1 MEAAPLPPRWLR
13 LSIVSA
19 AAAVLF
25 LGFPHLPHINV
36 TTVAL
41 ICLFGVVLIAV
52 RWTLAEAVVFAILAD
67 MGINYFFVPP
77 YGTFRVADNQ
87 NWIALLVFLAVA
99 VIGAQVAQRARRA
112 ALVAAESQQEAER
125 LYAISQELITTDNIL
140 ALIEAIPMILL
151 RALQTEGV
159 ALYLSST
166 ERLYLAGDIPSTLSI
181 TALADSARNRQVL
194 LDNVAHTLTVPVR
207 LGVASLGSL
216 FFYGNLP
223 AESTVNAISGLVGVA
238 IERAKA
244 LESLSH
250 AEARRESE
258 HLRTALLDSVAHDL
272 RTPLTSILAAVTALH
287 DAPQMPAS
295 HAQELISVIHE
306 ESDRLNRLIGLA
318 IEMAKWEESAIQLRR
333 RPIPL
338 QPLLQSA
345 IRLYAN
351 ELEGRSV
358 KLSPAPVT
366 DPSLSPEI
374 SPPEIS
380 VLADPDAVTALLGHL
395 LQNAARYTAPGSAI
409 SIAAVVEPP
418 FVIIRVTDHGPGIP
432 PEERE
437 RVFDKFY
444 RGRQQEKSIAGTGLG
459 LAIVKAIA
467 EAHGGHVWVEQPPH
481 PGACF
486 AFTLPLATL

>member
-1 MEAAPLPPRWLR
+1 MEATPLPPRWLR

-52 RWTLAEAVVFAILAD
+52 RWTLAESVLFAVLAD
-67 MGINYFFVPP
+67 MGINYFFIPP
-77 YGTFRVADNQ
+77 YRTFRVADNQ

-99 VIGAQVAQRARRA
+99 VLGAQVAQRARRA
-112 ALVAAESQQEAER
+112 ALLAAASQQEAER

-194 LDNVAHTLTVPVR
+194 LDHVAHTLTVPVR
-207 LGVASLGSL
+207 IGVVSLGSL

-318 IEMAKWEESAIQLRR
+318 IEMAQWEESAIQLRR

-338 QPLLQSA
+338 EPLLQSA

-358 KLSPAPVT
+358 ELAPTPAPPA
-366 DPSLSPEI
+366 DF

-395 LQNAARYTAPGSAI
+395 LQNAARYTPPGSSI
-409 SIAAVVEPP
+409 SIAAAVEPP

-437 RVFDKFY
+437 RIFDKFY

-467 EAHGGHVWVEQPPH
+467 QAHGGHVWVEQPPH